1 MYAIF
6 AHSGSQ
12 HRASVGDRLS
22 LDKIDAPVGTSVTLG
37 NVVLCQNG
45 EAVSVGAPF
54 LNGACL
60 TAEVVSHAKGDKI
73 IVFKKKRRHN
83 YRRKHGHRQWHTVV
97 KITDIAVA

>member
-6 AHSGSQ
+6 AQSGSQ
-12 HRASVGDRLS
+12 HRASVGDRLC
-22 LDKIDAPVGTSVTLG
+22 LDKIDAPVGTSITLCI
-37 NVVLCQNG
+37 VVLCQNG

-54 LNGACL
+54 LNCACL

>member
-22 LDKIDAPVGTSVTLG
+22 LDKIDAPVGTSITLG

-83 YRRKHGHRQWHTVV
+83 YRRKQGHRQWHTVV